1 MKYNFDVLADR
12 RNTDSYK
19 WDVKEGELPMWVA
32 DMDFMVFPGIVDA
45 LQRRVNI
52 KAYGYSKI
60 PEAYFENMIWW
71 WKEFHHT
78 DVKREWMIYCSGV
91 VPAISSVVRRVT
103 KPGDNVIVQSPVY
116 NIFYNSIINNQRKVL
131 ENKLIYKGDSYSID
145 FADLEEKMSQKRT
158 SLMILCNPHNP
169 IGHIWSKE
177 ELYKISKLAKKY
189 EVYVLSDEIHC
200 DITNPNEEYNSFLDA
215 ARENR
220 DISITCISASKVFNV
235 AGLQAAAVI
244 IPDGNLRAFV
254 DRGLNND
261 EIAEPNFFSMD
272 ANIAAFTPEG
282 REWVNQ
288 LNEYIFE
295 NKKYFVEYLEKN
307 CPKLR
312 SIKGNATYL
321 MWIDVS
327 NYGIKSGLFAQRLR
341 ELTGLYISSGE
352 IYGGDGEKFVRIN
365 LATSHEN
372 VKDACNRLEKF
383 VKILDEEK

>member
-1 MKYNFDVLADR
+1 MKYNFDELADR

-19 WDVKEGELPMWVA
+19 WDIKDGELPMWVA
-32 DMDFMVFPGIVDA
+32 DMDFKVFPNIVEA

-60 PEAYFENMIWW
+60 PEAYFNNMIWW
-71 WKEFHHT
+71 WKKFHNT
-78 DVKREWMIYCSGV
+78 DIQREWMVYCSGV

-116 NIFYNSIINNQRKVL
+116 NIFYNSIINNQRRVL
-131 ENKLIYKGDSYSID
+131 ENKLLNNDGIYSID
-145 FADLEEKMSQKRT
+145 FKDLEEKMSDKKT

-177 ELYKISKLAKKY
+177 DLYKISCLAKKY

-200 DITNPNEEYNSFLDA
+200 DITNPGEGYNSFLDSA
-215 ARENR
+215 GENK

-295 NKKYFVEYLEKN
+295 NKSYFVEYLREN
-307 CPKLR
+307 CPKLKP
-312 SIKGNATYL
+312 IFGNATYL
-321 MWIDVS
+321 MWIDIS
-327 NYGIKSGLFAQRLR
+327 EYGMKSGLFASRLR
-341 ELTGLYISSGE
+341 EATGLYISSGE
-352 IYGGDGEKFVRIN
+352 IYGGDGDRFVRIN
-365 LATSHEN
+365 LATSYKN
-372 VKDACNRLEKF
+372 VKDACERIKRF
-383 VKILDEEK
+383 IKILDEGK